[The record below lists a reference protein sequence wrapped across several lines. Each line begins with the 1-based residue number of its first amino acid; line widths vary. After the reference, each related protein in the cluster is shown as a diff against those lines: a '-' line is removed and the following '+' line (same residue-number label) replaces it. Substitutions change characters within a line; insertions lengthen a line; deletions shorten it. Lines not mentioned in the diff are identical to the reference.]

1 MEEKCPICSKSNS
14 VDACEY
20 LQKPTVDQRSIL
32 QKENILQKEVLLW
45 TLHPNKWPQNLAR
58 RNESAKFVMVY
69 NKPYFLVKNLK
80 RKEKNKQVQY
90 D

>member
-32 QKENILQKEVLLW
+32 QKEVLLW
-45 TLHPNKWPQNLAR
+45 TLHPNKLPQNLAR